1 MRKVDITKNCLED
14 IKALDKRNRQWVL
27 SIVDYLKDEQ
37 NTIEVIEQRFP
48 MLSGGLHGYRKA
60 KNRSFGLRILFTI
73 QSDKRVRLT
82 IDNHFNRSSFDEII
96 KLFAVDH
103 RDKIY
108 DVIRKR
114 IK

>member
-1 MRKVDITKNCLED
+1 MRKVDITKNCLEY

-37 NTIEVIEQRFP
+37 NTIEMIEQRFP
-48 MLSGGLHGYRKA
+48 ILSGGLHGYRKV

-73 QSDKRVRLT
+73 QSDKRVRLI

-96 KLFAVDH
+96 KLFAVGH

-108 DVIRKR
+108 NVIGKR

>member
-37 NTIEVIEQRFP
+37 NTIEMIEQRFP

-73 QSDKRVRLT
+73 QSDKRIRLT

-103 RDKIY
+103 RDRIY